1 MLAKK
6 FALGFGIAVIFP
18 IMIHYG
24 VSTFV
29 PAPKWQERYSNDY
42 YQDYSNAKPEEKAKL
57 QQERKQQE
65 QQWKV
70 KEKRFQRVLF
80 SVALPLGIAAIIIG
94 SLAAIQAVGTGLM
107 FGGIFSLMDGY
118 CNYWSELPDSMRFFS
133 MLFAFIVLLY
143 IGYKKLAK

>member
-6 FALGFGIAVIFP
+6 FALGFGLAIILP

-29 PAPKWQERYSNDY
+29 PAPKWQERYADNY
-42 YQDYSNAKPEEKAKL
+42 YQDYDNAKPENKAALAREK
-57 QQERKQQE
+57 KQQE
-65 QQWKV
+65 QQWRA
-70 KEKRFQRVLF
+70 KEKRFQKVLF
-80 SVALPLGIAAIIIG
+80 FVSIPLGIAAIIIG
-94 SLAAIQAVGTGLM
+94 SLATIQAVGTGLM

-118 CNYWSELPDSMRFFS
+118 CNYWSELPDTMRFFS
-133 MLFAFIVLLY
+133 MLFAFVVLLY